1 MGSIRKEGWIMNIGI
16 IPHTGKP
23 VAMDLT
29 EELVNFLDKRG
40 VGYKVVT
47 SPSLDNVSEFDI
59 VIVLGGDGT
68 LLNAARLTSQV
79 QVPVFGGN
87 VGHLGF
93 LTEVETEG
101 LFPAMEKLLA
111 GEYSLEERMLITA
124 SVNRSG
130 EEIGRYV
137 ALNDFVITRGT
148 FARIIDLSIFVDEQH
163 VTDYS
168 ADGVIVSTPTGSTAY
183 SLSAGGPII
192 EPLLECVCITPICAH
207 SLAARSVVTSAEAE
221 VSVHLNGVSEEV
233 MFTID
238 GQHGFPLKTGDHV
251 TINKAAKPA
260 AFVKLSGRG
269 FFQVLHSRLSMPQT
283 WGGNHEE

>member
-1 MGSIRKEGWIMNIGI
+1 MKIGI

-23 VAMDLT
+23 VAMNLT
-29 EELVNFLDKRG
+29 QELAEYLNKRG
-40 VGYKVVT
+40 VSHKVIT
-47 SPSLDNVSEFDI
+47 APSLDNVAEFDI

-79 QVPVFGGN
+79 QVPVFGVN

-93 LTEVETEG
+93 LTEVETDG
-101 LFPAMEKLLA
+101 LFPAVEKLLA

-124 SVNRSG
+124 CVNRSG
-130 EEIGRYV
+130 EEIARYV
-137 ALNDFVITRGT
+137 AQNDFVITRDT
-148 FARIIDLSIFVDEQH
+148 FARIIDLSVFVDEQH
-163 VTDYS
+163 VTDYW

-192 EPLLECVCITPICAH
+192 DPLLECVCITPICAH
-207 SLAARSVVTSAEAE
+207 SLAARSVVTSAEVV
-221 VSVHLNGVSEEV
+221 VSVRLNSVSGEV

-238 GQHGFPLKTGDHV
+238 GQHGFPLKAGDCV
-251 TINKAAKPA
+251 TINRAENPSV
-260 AFVKLSGRG
+260 FVKLSGRG
-269 FFQVLHSRLSMPQT
+269 FFQVLHSRLKMPQT

>member
-1 MGSIRKEGWIMNIGI
+1 MHIGI
-16 IPHTGKP
+16 IPHTGKS
-23 VAMDLT
+23 VAMNLA
-29 EELVNFLDKRG
+29 EELVKYFQEQSVSYN
-40 VGYKVVT
+40 VIT
-47 SPSLDNVSEFDI
+47 HPSLTNVAGLDL

-79 QVPVFGGN
+79 QVPVFGVN

-93 LTEVETEG
+93 LTEVETDG
-101 LFPAMEKLLA
+101 LFPAVEKFFA
-111 GEYSLEERMLITA
+111 GDYSIEERMLITA
-124 SVNRSG
+124 LINRSG
-130 EEIGRYV
+130 VEIARYV

-148 FARIIDLSIFVDEQH
+148 FARIIDLSIFVGEQH

-168 ADGVIVSTPTGSTAY
+168 ADGVIVATSTGSTAY

-207 SLAARSVVTSAEAE
+207 SLAARSVVTSADATIT
-221 VSVHLNGVSEEV
+221 VHLNSISEEV

-238 GQHGFPLKTGDHV
+238 GQHGFPLRAGDHV
-251 TINKAAKPA
+251 TIRRAEKPA
-260 AFVKLSGRG
+260 LFVKLSGRG
-269 FFQVLHSRLSMPQT
+269 FFQVLQSRLRMPQS